1 MSEAGATLGERLRMA
16 REGKGLSAQKAADE
30 LHLDGWVI
38 EALEAGDYAR
48 IGPAVYGKGHLK
60 RYAGMLGLPA
70 HEIIDAYDT
79 RPAAAP
85 APTVPPAGVR
95 VRTAAAPHP
104 IPWVP
109 IAGLAAVLVLAA
121 AVAWLQFRRVPGAA
135 NSPAAPPARAAAS
148 AEAPPVDAGGGLDR
162 ADLAQPAADWPVEG
176 SPAAAGGM
184 GTAAA
189 ADAAPPAATSK
200 HSLASPVPAPVA
212 LRDAEPV
219 AGAGRVRLRLSFSAD
234 SWVDVHDAG
243 GRRLYAGRGR
253 ANSVQTVA
261 GEAPMQVYLG
271 YASGVQLEVN
281 SRVVAIQPKF
291 LAGDVARF
299 EAGADGVLRRDAH
312 SATASS
318 PHPRG

>member
-70 HEIIDAYDT
+70 NEIIDAYDT

-85 APTVPPAGVR
+85 APAAPPAGVR
-95 VRTAAAPHP
+95 VRTAPPHP

-135 NSPAAPPARAAAS
+135 NSPVAPPARAAAS
-148 AEAPPVDAGGGLDR
+148 AEAPPADADGGFDR
-162 ADLAQPAADWPVEG
+162 AGLAQPAVDWPVEG
-176 SPAAAGGM
+176 SAAAAGGT
-184 GTAAA
+184 GTAVA
-189 ADAAPPAATSK
+189 ADAAPPAATSM
-200 HSLASPVPAPVA
+200 HGSLASPVPAPAA

-243 GRRLYAGRGR
+243 GHRLYAGRGR

-299 EAGADGVLRRDAH
+299 EAGADGVLRRDAR